1 MSTPTVNRERLRSLL
16 FRGDKVAAVAVELG
30 CTDGAVSQIAHC
42 LGLQRMWTTS
52 EERQF
57 LVAVRAEL
65 SGAATDPAESVALFK
80 AVGRLIR
87 TYQAA
92 SGEDHR

>member
-1 MSTPTVNRERLRSLL
+1 MSAPTVNRERLRSLL
-16 FRGDKVAAVAVELG
+16 FRGDKVAAVAMELG

-42 LGLQRMWTTS
+42 LGLQRMWTTR

-57 LVAVRAEL
+57 LAAVRATL
-65 SGAATDPAESVALFK
+65 GGAGIDPAESIALFG

-87 TYQAA
+87 TYQTAA
-92 SGEDHR
+92 GKDRQ